1 MYIGSLFDDRL
12 NKNFRY
18 SYLEKGW
25 DKNYNPDLI
34 REFEKRDFYTKDNGN
49 LFWGRE
55 VGWKDTELLRNGI
68 DLKIEFF
75 EKVFVDYFTITQ
87 GKDSEIGSIEVFTI
101 IDSEYKKIGYFN
113 GETGKNIVSK
123 ELQVSVADYV
133 DNLIIRLNGNAV
145 NIAIKKFDIFGAINL
160 QDAVWPIP
168 EKFDFKEGKY
178 DLSQLKTISG
188 ATEDQRFAA
197 EYFKERLKENTG
209 VEIEIVNGDA
219 DITLTVLEE
228 CDKDRYT
235 LESNNGKC
243 EISGTGRRGVM
254 YGLCALLQL
263 IEDGKVRN
271 ASLENEDF
279 MQFRGIHITLMHKHQ
294 VAFFKDIIKYVL
306 IPNHYN
312 TVFVEPAAGMRYD
325 NFPEINSVWVDVC
338 AKVKKGEVP
347 PPPFYGS
354 ISHEIWEKSEVRAF
368 CDYMESFGLE
378 VIPEIATWGHT
389 QYITMAYP
397 HLAELPADD
406 MEDGDI
412 DLSKLDANAKRS
424 EIYHHTMCPN
434 HPDYYKVT
442 FGIID
447 EVLEVFKPK
456 RYVHLGHDEVYNVS
470 ECAICKDIPKAE
482 IVAKEI
488 TSLHD
493 YVAEKNLTMMIWAD
507 MVQTIEYSAPSAVS
521 HIPKDIIMLDF
532 IWYFFMDEDIE
543 DNLLKHGFKVVM
555 GNMYSSHYTRFK
567 SRAHKEGMIGGEV
580 SMWATCD
587 EMKFASE
594 GKMFDLVYSAMSIAN
609 KNYEPDFRN
618 TYYEIIKPVLK
629 DLRFKVGKLEVGG
642 EEKTIKLNGKA
653 SNVPFDIAG
662 LVPYNNVLSV
672 SRNNKEEN
680 IEINDFFEVIS
691 FTHATDIFAH
701 RIMWK
706 PLFLMGKYIVNYE
719 DGTSYEEDLN
729 FGQTIYNYLSPF
741 GDIMKSQYFRHQ
753 GYIGTYLLIP
763 ECGKTHNGDS
773 YTLGTY
779 SFKNPHPDK
788 KVKSI
793 TVKHSEETG
802 AKILVFDVKIK

>member
-12 NKNFRY
+12 DKTFRY
-18 SYLEKGW
+18 SYLERRLEK
-25 DKNYNPDLI
+25 KYNPDLI
-34 REFEKRDFYTKDNGN
+34 CEYEKRDFYTKDNGN

-55 VGWKDTELLRNGI
+55 VGWKDTELLRSGI
-68 DLKIEFF
+68 DFKIEFF
-75 EKVFVDYFTITQ
+75 EKVFVDYFAITQ
-87 GKDSEIGSIEVFTI
+87 GKDAQIGNIEVFTVK
-101 IDSEYKKIGYFN
+101 DSEYKKIGYYT
-113 GETGKNIVSK
+113 GETGKNIESK
-123 ELQVSVADYV
+123 DVKVSVAEYV
-133 DNLIIRLNGNAV
+133 DNLIIRLNGNAE
-145 NIAIKKFDIFGAINL
+145 NIVIKKFDIFGAINL

-168 EKFDFKEGKY
+168 EKFDFKEGRY

-188 ATEDQRFAA
+188 LTEDQRFAA

-209 VEIEIVNGDA
+209 AEIEIVDGDA

-235 LESNNGKC
+235 LESNDGKC
-243 EISGTGRRGVM
+243 AISGTGRRGVM
-254 YGLCALLQL
+254 FSLCALLQL

-279 MQFRGIHITLMHKHQ
+279 MEIRGIHVALMHKYQ
-294 VAFFKDIIKYVL
+294 VDFFKDIIKYVI

-312 TVFVEPAAGMRYD
+312 MIFIEPAAAMRYD
-325 NFPEINSVWVDVC
+325 NFPEINSKWEEVC
-338 AKVKKGEVP
+338 DKAEKGELP
-347 PPPFYGS
+347 TPPFGTLLS
-354 ISHEIWEKSEVRAF
+354 REIWEKSEVREF

-378 VIPEIATWGHT
+378 VVPEVATWAHT
-389 QYITMAYP
+389 EYITTAYP
-397 HLAELPADD
+397 HLAEIPAEKT
-406 MEDGDI
+406 EDGEI

-424 EIYHHTMCPN
+424 DVYPHTMCPN

-447 EVLEVFKPK
+447 EVLEAFKPK
-456 RYVHLGHDEVYNVS
+456 RYVHLGYDEVYNVS
-470 ECAICKDIPKAE
+470 ECAICKDISKAE

-488 TSLHD
+488 TALHD

-521 HIPKDIIMLDF
+521 HIPNDIIMLDF

-580 SMWATCD
+580 STWATCD
-587 EMKFASE
+587 EKKYAAE
-594 GKMFDLVYSAMSIAN
+594 GKMFDFVYSAMGMAN
-609 KNYEPDFRN
+609 KDYEPDFRN
-618 TYYEIIKPVLK
+618 SYYEVIKPVLK
-629 DLRFKVGKLEVGG
+629 DLRLKVGKLEVGG
-642 EEKTIKLNGKA
+642 EEKTVELNGKA
-653 SNVPFDIAG
+653 SNIPFDIAG
-662 LVPYNNVLSV
+662 IVPYNNALCISPI
-672 SRNNKEEN
+672 SKEET
-680 IEINDFFEVIS
+680 IEIDDFFEVIS

-706 PLFLMGKYIVNYE
+706 PLLLVGKYVVNYE
-719 DGTSYEEDLN
+719 DGTTFEEDLN
-729 FGQTIYNYLSPF
+729 FGQTIYNYRSPF

-763 ECGKTHNGDS
+763 ECGKTYNGDN
-773 YTLGTY
+773 YTLGNY

-793 TVKHSEETG
+793 TVKHSEKTG